1 MTESPDRRPIASR
14 NTGWARG
21 LSRWLAGTPVTPN
34 QISLASI
41 AAAALAGGAL
51 WAAGTADGAPR
62 AGLLLLA
69 ALGCQLRLICNL
81 MDGLVAI
88 EAGRQAPDGA
98 FWNEFPD
105 RIADIAILVGLGL
118 GLGLPA
124 LGWAAATLAV
134 FTAYTRELGRGCG
147 LPADFSGPMAKPQRM
162 AVVTGG
168 ALLALA
174 EPLWSGD
181 GLVLRLTLWLVVLGA
196 GLTVARRGWR
206 IVSALRARG

>member
-1 MTESPDRRPIASR
+1 MTQAPDRRPISSR
-14 NTGWARG
+14 DTGWARW
-21 LSRWLAGTPVTPN
+21 LSRWLAGTSITPN

-41 AAAALAGGAL
+41 AAAALASGAL
-51 WAAGTADGAPR
+51 WAVGTADGALR
-62 AGLLLLA
+62 VGLLLLA
-69 ALGCQLRLICNL
+69 ALGCQVRLICNL

-88 EAGRQAPDGA
+88 EAGRQAPDGP

-134 FTAYTRELGRGCG
+134 FTAYTRELGHSCG
-147 LPADFSGPMAKPQRM
+147 LPADFCGPMAKPQRM
-162 AVVTGG
+162 ALVTGG

-174 EPLWSGD
+174 EPLWSGA
-181 GLVLRLTLWLVVLGA
+181 GGVLWLTLWAVVLGTA
-196 GLTVARRGWR
+196 LTVARRAWR
-206 IVSALRARG
+206 IVRALRARA